1 MSAIQYCVKMP
12 RCLLKALFPD
22 AFNICNVPHPL
33 VRNVR
38 FAKLLL
44 YELLPQEEPFPN
56 IQACVPTASLHRGM
70 QPAITQGQPQ

>member
-38 FAKLLL
+38 FAKLLPYGNGHLTSVPL
-44 YELLPQEEPFPN
+44 Y
-56 IQACVPTASLHRGM
+56 IQACVTAPSLTCGM
-70 QPAITQGQPQ
+70 QPKLAQGQPL